1 MRGRRIGP
9 GELWAVLQ
17 CSLTACSRSLGPT
30 APVPPWNNSDNGLLE
45 YHKHLGFNRFATYRR
60 CIMDLKDHSQRA
72 AAGGTTEG
80 RRGLG
85 GGCGG
90 PCFRVVE
97 GWAVV
102 RAAWGVGSAEAWVGR
117 CVRDSRRSWT
127 GRERAG
133 DVGRR
138 PGAPRRSGSAQ
149 GARSGASGARPP
161 FWSRWRRPGGRRRG
175 ELELGPERD
184 ESAKP
189 RTWTPGWSPVSRGAA
204 GVSREGNYF
213 AHVLNW
219 STEEQVVSS
228 DLADP
233 GDCRTELLRGSFL
246 PARLES
252 LFLRVRWLEDAP
264 ERRGCGGGGGGGRI
278 GNGAGVERRRQ
289 RRRRAGP
296 NGVNSPGGGGGGGQ
310 DPEGEAAAEPG
321 SRLLWKPGLSAAE
334 GFCGG
339 RERTP

>member
-1 MRGRRIGP
+1 
-9 GELWAVLQ
+9 
-17 CSLTACSRSLGPT
+17 
-30 APVPPWNNSDNGLLE
+30 
-45 YHKHLGFNRFATYRR
+45 
-60 CIMDLKDHSQRA
+60 MDLKDHSQRA

-80 RRGLG
+80 RRGMG

-213 AHVLNW
+213 AHVLNC
-219 STEEQVVSS
+219 SEGVVSPAPGAHSFSGSRLQQCVERAVDDSFRQHLLSSSFGVAPQMKTLRKRKVKNLPMISYPSVQPVHKLHCPTPRSGLILEVVTVILINVLITSIFDRHIRQENFNHFYDQKFSSQCFSKNLVSSFFGTQKLIAVSS
-228 DLADP
+228 DDVYETDFVP
-233 GDCRTELLRGSFL
+233 SWWLLL
-246 PARLES
+246 
-252 LFLRVRWLEDAP
+252 
-264 ERRGCGGGGGGGRI
+264 
-278 GNGAGVERRRQ
+278 
-289 RRRRAGP
+289 
-296 NGVNSPGGGGGGGQ
+296 
-310 DPEGEAAAEPG
+310 
-321 SRLLWKPGLSAAE
+321 
-334 GFCGG
+334 
-339 RERTP
+339 